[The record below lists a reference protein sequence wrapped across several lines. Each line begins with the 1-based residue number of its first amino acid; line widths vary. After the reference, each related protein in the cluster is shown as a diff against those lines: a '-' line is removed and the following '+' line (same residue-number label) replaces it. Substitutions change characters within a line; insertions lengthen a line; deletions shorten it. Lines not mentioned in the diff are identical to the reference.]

1 MASKQSSDP
10 VSPNISRQ
18 LSNEELLKTHE
29 GKLQIKIKRIN
40 KIIKSAS
47 MYDGYVCGRY
57 VRNVLVPLSK
67 QQKVTSVDDLVC
79 LRFPNHE
86 QFMSF
91 LCDKNI
97 TITNV
102 EQTARNEPEYNLN
115 IKGSRNDGVRYQVTI
130 SPQGLTVDVDINQ
143 LIATINHENVT
154 VFDCTDDSLTSSALI
169 QNIVDK
175 RVKIRSICYKEA
187 MSNPNINYMLQR
199 SIIKFTEQ
207 GWTVD
212 ESEKPENFKFVAGCW
227 LVLIIKNFT

>member
-1 MASKQSSDP
+1 MASKQSSDA

-47 MYDGYVCGRY
+47 MYDSYVWGSY
-57 VRNVLVPLSK
+57 VRNVLIPLSK

-97 TITNV
+97 MITNV
-102 EQTARNEPEYNLN
+102 EQTPRNEPEYDLY
-115 IKGSRNDGVRYQVTI
+115 IKGSRNDGVRYQITI
-130 SPQGLTVDVDINQ
+130 SPHGLIVDVDINQ
-143 LIATINHENVT
+143 LIATINRDNVI
-154 VFDCTDDSLTSSALI
+154 VFDCTDDSLTISTLI
-169 QNIVDK
+169 QNIIEK
-175 RVKIRSICYKEA
+175 RVKFRSACYKA
-187 MSNPNINYMLQR
+187 GMLSNIVNHVLQR
-199 SIIKFTEQ
+199 SIEKYISE
-207 GWTVD
+207 GWTLD
-212 ESEKPENFKFVAGCW
+212 QSEMP
-227 LVLIIKNFT
+227 KNYQPPDNTD